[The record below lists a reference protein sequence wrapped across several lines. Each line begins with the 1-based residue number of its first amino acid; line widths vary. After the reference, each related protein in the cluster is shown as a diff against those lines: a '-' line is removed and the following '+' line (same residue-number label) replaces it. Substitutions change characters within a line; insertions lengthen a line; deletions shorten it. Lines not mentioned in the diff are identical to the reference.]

1 MVLSTLRRLAT
12 MTDLGGIFQPEES
25 AMVCDDRDFAT
36 AMTIVETLA
45 NHTARVYTRLAKETE
60 NPFADKGI
68 KLTPEEIKIYN
79 KLPDDKE
86 FKASDY
92 IAIAQEQNI
101 SRASAYRLI
110 NLFCNAYGIITPT
123 RYGHYRKAAAGNN
136 DASQN
141 GGTEAQTSGT
151 EPQSGGTENES
162 N

>member
-1 MVLSTLRRLAT
+1 
-12 MTDLGGIFQPEES
+12 
-25 AMVCDDRDFAT
+25 MVCDDRDFAT

-60 NPFADKGI
+60 NPFAEKGI
-68 KLTPEEIKIYN
+68 KLTPEEIKIYRR
-79 KLPDDKE
+79 LPDGE

-92 IAIAQEQNI
+92 VAIAKEQNI

-123 RYGHYRKAAAGNN
+123 RHGYYRKAAAGNN
-136 DASQN
+136 DASKS
-141 GGTEAQTSGT
+141 GKTEA
-151 EPQSGGTENES
+151 QSGGTENAS